1 MFKLREAL
9 ERHTGKRPPVIAL
22 FKHTTVAAQV
32 AMLHD
37 GDGSTE
43 GADAA
48 ASAERRAAARRARAL
63 RARRQDPAQ
72 EAAK

>member
-1 MFKLREAL
+1 

-22 FKHTTVAAQV
+22 FKHTTIAAQV
-32 AMLHD
+32 AMLRD

-43 GADAA
+43 GADGTG
-48 ASAERRAAARRARAL
+48 SAERRAAARRARVL

-72 EAAK
+72 EASE